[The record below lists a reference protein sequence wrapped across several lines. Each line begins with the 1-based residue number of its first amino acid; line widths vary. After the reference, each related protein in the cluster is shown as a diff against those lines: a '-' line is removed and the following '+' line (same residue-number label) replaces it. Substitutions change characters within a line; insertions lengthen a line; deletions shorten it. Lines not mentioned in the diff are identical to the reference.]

1 MHPLEWPS
9 QLRSTVSSSPLL
21 NCPLSHKPF
30 SGLFPKLSE
39 PACFDKEGAALID
52 FYRYV
57 LVLLCDKEHVVDGL
71 SGHHLALFTSS

>member
-1 MHPLEWPS
+1 MGAPTSPP
-9 QLRSTVSSSPLL
+9 VSSVRMIPEW
-21 NCPLSHKPF
+21 
-30 SGLFPKLSE
+30 LFPKLSE

-52 FYRYV
+52 CYRYV

>member
-1 MHPLEWPS
+1 MSSNHEPQS
-9 QLRSTVSSSPLL
+9 QQPTEPGSPGSPNGNVNTRRLTL
-21 NCPLSHKPF
+21 T
-30 SGLFPKLSE
+30 LSE

-71 SGHHLALFTSS
+71 SGHNLALFTSS